1 MYNENRKGDEK
12 MKMYVRIISA
22 ILCLLMAVSL
32 AGCGKKSDDAEF
44 IGTQWTRTTE
54 YDTEYLCFKEDG
66 SFSYYCA
73 CGEPQNDSDLIESYS
88 YDKEKGTVTFDTI
101 GKTDSMVTEIKVLE
115 YDSEHIKLDF
125 DGDIREFTVEG
136 E

>member
-1 MYNENRKGDEK
+1 